1 VRQRPAVVRRLERP
15 DRPQL
20 FRIASAWLPVLLATV
35 LLPTAAAA
43 QAGTAAPQSG
53 APSRAAGGV
62 TQPGGDG
69 LIFVGTYNRS
79 IYVIDEATEEVAER
93 IPLRT
98 GIPRTMTLSH
108 DRQRM
113 YVLDITH
120 ENVEV
125 VDIPGRRTLYTFS
138 LSKAGEQVRIWGFN
152 VEPQERYA
160 ILLAKSYRRQADRFQ
175 VSGPMLLRYDLQQ
188 HVVTDTIKWPQG
200 REQEGAGMIFS
211 PGGEHLYFMGD
222 SAIIVLETDRFTEVD
237 RWDYGTSLDQG
248 MGRFEFGFSTQPY
261 DDPGFHTG
269 LFRYTDPVQNRRM
282 MGVARVNLTD
292 RRVDFFPLG
301 PNEGVGFTLAPG
313 GQRAYG
319 LRQEVGNYEF
329 YTFDLAARRISN
341 RVRFAGR
348 PRMGLMT
355 SSNGNHLYI
364 FIAGNTVDIYDS
376 TTFEYLRTIELDAD
390 TTTGLIVLPKS
401 VAGRRDD

>member
-1 VRQRPAVVRRLERP
+1 VRQSSILHAVALATALLLPRPA
-15 DRPQL
+15 
-20 FRIASAWLPVLLATV
+20 
-35 LLPTAAAA
+35 TA
-43 QAGTAAPQSG
+43 QSG
-53 APSRAAGGV
+53 
-62 TQPGGDG
+62 GDA
-69 LIFVGTYNRS
+69 LLFVGTYDKS
-79 IYVIDEATEEVAER
+79 IYVIDEATEQVTER

-98 GIPRTMTLSH
+98 GIPRSMTLSQ

-113 YVLDITH
+113 YVMDVTM

-160 ILLAKSYRRQADRFQ
+160 VMLAKTYRRKPDRFE
-175 VSGPMLLRYDLQQ
+175 VSGPLLLRYDLQQ
-188 HVVTDTIKWPQG
+188 HAVTDTIKWPQG

-211 PGGEHLYFMGD
+211 PSGDHLYFMGD
-222 SAIIVLETDRFTEVD
+222 SAIIVLETEGFTEVD

-261 DDPGFHTG
+261 DESGFHTG

-282 MGVARVNLTD
+282 MGVARVNLVD
-292 RRVDFFPLG
+292 RSVDFFPIG
-301 PNEGVGFTLAPG
+301 PNESVGFTLAPDG
-313 GQRAYG
+313 RRAYG

-329 YTFDLAARRISN
+329 YTFDLENRRVSD
-341 RVRFAGR
+341 RTRFAGR

-364 FIAGNTVDIYDS
+364 FIAGNTIDVYDA
-376 TTFEYLRTIELDAD
+376 TTFRYLRTIELDAD

-401 VAGRRDD
+401 LAAPRGP